1 MSRENYTD
9 RKQVIIKTSA
19 VNIFGT
25 LILATVKVVVGLL
38 SDSVAMVM
46 DAVNYYNDVVNA
58 AVILT
63 GAILSDRKPDR
74 KHPFGYGRIEYLSS
88 LVLGMLFLYA
98 GVQSMLSAV
107 RSMLHPTRPS
117 YSAAGVVIL
126 AATLIMKYI
135 IGEYTL
141 QNGKRV
147 ESDALC
153 ASGGSQ
159 IKKAGFTL
167 LTMAVIV
174 IYMFTGINLDAYL
187 GVIIAF
193 FIMKGALTLLLRTIS
208 NLIGRRQK
216 ENFSKDIKKTIAS
229 FEQVIGAYDLVLHNY
244 GPIRM
249 QGSVH
254 IEVPDTLTMAEYD
267 TLQRHIV
274 KKVLKEHD
282 VLLTAIGCY
291 AVNIHDEYRKE
302 ISREIRETAV
312 KNGALSMHGFYL
324 NEEEHIVSFDVVYDI
339 DNQKR
344 QEQYEMLKQCVQE
357 MYPSFQFQITM
368 DLNFSD

>member
-1 MSRENYTD
+1 MNRDNYTD
-9 RKQVIIKTSA
+9 RKQVMINTSG
-19 VNIFGT
+19 VNIIGT

-38 SDSVAMVM
+38 SDSMAMIM

-58 AVILT
+58 AVILI
-63 GAILSDRKPDR
+63 GAVLSDRKPDR
-74 KHPFGYGRIEYLSS
+74 KHPFGYGRVEYLSS
-88 LVLGMLFLYA
+88 LVLSMLFLYT

-107 RSMLHPTRPS
+107 RSMLHPSHPH
-117 YSAAGVVIL
+117 YSVEGVVIL
-126 AATLIMKYI
+126 AATLVIKYF
-135 IGEYTL
+135 IGKYTL
-141 QNGKRV
+141 HNGKAV

-174 IYMFTGINLDAYL
+174 IYMITDINLDAYL
-187 GVIIAF
+187 GVVIAF
-193 FIMKGALTLLLRTIS
+193 FIMKGALKLLQQTIS

-216 ENFSKDIKKTIAS
+216 ANFSMEIKKTISS
-229 FEQVIGAYDLVLHNY
+229 FDQVIGAYDLVLHNY
-244 GPIRM
+244 GPVRM

-254 IEVPDTLTMAEYD
+254 IEIPDTMTLAEYD

-274 KKVLKEHD
+274 KKVLEKHD

-291 AVNIHDEYRKE
+291 AVNNHDEHLGE
-302 ISREIRETAV
+302 ICREIRETASA
-312 KNGALSMHGFYL
+312 NGALSMHGFYL
-324 NEEEHIVSFDVVYDI
+324 NESEHCMSFDVVYDI
-339 DNQKR
+339 DNQQR
-344 QEQYEMLKQCVQE
+344 EIQYKMLKQCIRERYPDYQVQ
-357 MYPSFQFQITM
+357 MTM